1 MSDRPNMTVIDRLRA
16 ASLSIVRTASDLGPL
31 IAAGGMGA
39 AAAGIPIALMMRAH
53 EREARSRAR
62 NVGYG
67 AGVATGL
74 AAPGIIRGL
83 HSMTGGQ
90 GQ

>member
-1 MSDRPNMTVIDRLRA
+1 MSDRSDMTVIDRLRA
-16 ASLSIVRTASDLGPL
+16 AALSEVRTASDLGPL

-53 EREARSRAR
+53 EREARNRAR

-83 HSMTGGQ
+83 HNMTGGQ
-90 GQ
+90 SQ

>member
-1 MSDRPNMTVIDRLRA
+1 MPGRPDTAVIDRLRV
-16 ASLSIVRTASDLGPL
+16 ASLSEVRTASDLGPL

-83 HSMTGGQ
+83 HNMTRELGQ
-90 GQ
+90 

>member
-1 MSDRPNMTVIDRLRA
+1 MSDRSDITVIDRLRA
-16 ASLSIVRTASDLGPL
+16 ASLSIVRTAADLGPL

-39 AAAGIPIALMMRAH
+39 AAAGIPIALMMKAH
-53 EREARSRAR
+53 EREARNRAR

-83 HSMTGGQ
+83 HNLTGGQ

>member
-1 MSDRPNMTVIDRLRA
+1 MPGDPDMCVIDRLRA
-16 ASLSIVRTASDLGPL
+16 AALSVVRTASDLGPL

-53 EREARSRAR
+53 EREARGRAR
-62 NVGYG
+62 NVGFG

-74 AAPGIIRGL
+74 ATPGIIRGL
-83 HSMTGGQ
+83 HNMTREPEQ
-90 GQ
+90 

>member
-1 MSDRPNMTVIDRLRA
+1 MADYSDMAMIDRLRA
-16 ASLSIVRTASDLGPL
+16 ASLSMVRTASDLGPL
-31 IAAGGMGA
+31 IAAGGVGA
-39 AAAGIPIALMMRAH
+39 AAAGVPIALMMRAH
-53 EREARSRAR
+53 EREARNRAR

-83 HSMTGGQ
+83 HNMVREQ

>member
-1 MSDRPNMTVIDRLRA
+1 MALIDRLRA
-16 ASLSIVRTASDLGPL
+16 ASLSVVRTASDLGPL

-53 EREARSRAR
+53 EREARNRAR

-83 HSMTGGQ
+83 HGMIGGQ

>member
-1 MSDRPNMTVIDRLRA
+1 MSDHPDMTVIDRLRA
-16 ASLSIVRTASDLGPL
+16 ASLSVVRTASDLGPL

-53 EREARSRAR
+53 EREARNRAR

-83 HSMTGGQ
+83 HGMIGEQ

>member
-1 MSDRPNMTVIDRLRA
+1 MSGDRDMCVIDQLRA
-16 ASLSIVRTASDLGPL
+16 AALSVVRTASDLGPL
-31 IAAGGMGA
+31 IAAGGVGA

-53 EREARSRAR
+53 EREARARAR

-83 HSMTGGQ
+83 HSMTREPGQ
-90 GQ
+90 

>member
-1 MSDRPNMTVIDRLRA
+1 MLARPDMTVIDQLRA
-16 ASLSIVRTASDLGPL
+16 ASLTMTRTASDLGPL
-31 IAAGGMGA
+31 IAAGGVGA

-53 EREARSRAR
+53 EREARNRAR

-83 HSMTGGQ
+83 HNMTRGQ

>member
-1 MSDRPNMTVIDRLRA
+1 MSVIDRLRVA
-16 ASLSIVRTASDLGPL
+16 ALSMERTASDLGPL

-39 AAAGIPIALMMRAH
+39 MAAGVPIALMMRAH
-53 EREARSRAR
+53 EREARNKAR

-74 AAPGIIRGL
+74 AAPGIIRGI
-83 HSMTGGQ
+83 HNVIGGS

>member
-1 MSDRPNMTVIDRLRA
+1 MSDPLSMSVIDRLRA
-16 ASLSIVRTASDLGPL
+16 ASLSIVRTASDIGPL

-39 AAAGIPIALMMRAH
+39 AAAGIPIALMMKAH
-53 EREARSRAR
+53 ERDARNRAR

-67 AGVATGL
+67 AGIATGL

-83 HSMTGGQ
+83 HSITAGQ

>member
-1 MSDRPNMTVIDRLRA
+1 MADYSNMAVIDRLRV
-16 ASLSIVRTASDLGPL
+16 ASLSMVRTASDLRPL
-31 IAAGGMGA
+31 IAAGGVGA
-39 AAAGIPIALMMRAH
+39 AAAGVPIALMMRAH
-53 EREARSRAR
+53 EREARNRAR

-83 HSMTGGQ
+83 HNMVRERGQ
-90 GQ
+90 

>member
-1 MSDRPNMTVIDRLRA
+1 MSARPDMTVIDRLRA
-16 ASLSIVRTASDLGPL
+16 ASLAVVRTASDLGPL
-31 IAAGGMGA
+31 IAAGGVGA
-39 AAAGIPIALMMRAH
+39 AAAGVPIALMMRAH
-53 EREARSRAR
+53 EREARNRAR

-83 HSMTGGQ
+83 HSMTREQ